1 MRKMMPEPRNRNNG
15 SRQGREMKI
24 IFCAIYHLRVDV
36 NSSFDSFQP
45 CLTITDHNH
54 LKVLQ
59 S

>member
-1 MRKMMPEPRNRNNG
+1 MRKMLPESRNRNNG
-15 SRQGREMKI
+15 SLHGREMKI
-24 IFCAIYHLRVDV
+24 TFCAIYHLRVDV

-45 CLTITDHNH
+45 SLTITDHNH